1 MNGYE
6 PSAAWSVLGAM
17 RVITKA
23 IFKEMGAVAGLTL
36 LGLVMLVLLQQAVRL
51 ADLITKQGVSL
62 LTIAPILALALPA
75 LIVTILP
82 VCTLMAPAII
92 YSRLA
97 TDSELLALRA
107 TGYSF
112 YQLLSPVLGL
122 GVLMAL
128 ITAVLI
134 LEVIPRANFLAR
146 QQMFEAVSTSLQLR
160 LHERVFQSPIP
171 GIVVYVERI
180 DDQNNLLEGVLI
192 ADNRTQETTT
202 IFASKAEIIPDF
214 ATMRVVVRMRH
225 GSLLR
230 RDGEQ
235 GVQQAAFERYSF
247 VIEVG
252 NPWDSAELSRKRVR
266 EMTLREVAEQVQ
278 MLQASGGNYLRA
290 LVEWHKRVAL
300 PVSCLLLSFVGA
312 PIGSLNRRTGRL
324 GGLAMSAGSLLLYY
338 ILVTAGASL
347 SETGAVSPLLGIWGP
362 NILAAVAAVYLG
374 IRANGHYAVPF
385 IKRFGAVLS
394 PAKR

>member
-1 MNGYE
+1 
-6 PSAAWSVLGAM
+6 M
-17 RVITKA
+17 RVITRA
-23 IFKEMGAVAGLTL
+23 ILKEMFVVASITL
-36 LGLVMLVLLQQAVRL
+36 LGLIVLVLLQQAARL
-51 ADLITKQGVSL
+51 ADLVTKQGVSL

-75 LIVTILP
+75 LVVAILP
-82 VCTLMAPAII
+82 VCALMAPAII

-112 YQLLSPVLGL
+112 YQLLTPVAGL
-122 GVLMAL
+122 GAFMAVM
-128 ITAVLI
+128 TAILV
-134 LEVIPRANFLAR
+134 LEVIPSANFFAR
-146 QQMFEAVSTSLQLR
+146 QQVFEAVSTSLQLR

-180 DDQNNLLEGVLI
+180 DDDSKLLEGVLI
-192 ADNRTQETTT
+192 ADNRTPESTT
-202 IFASKAEIIPDF
+202 IFASEAEIIPDF
-214 ATMRVVVRMRH
+214 ATMRLVVRMRN

-235 GVQQAAFERYSF
+235 GLQQAAFERYSF

-266 EMTLREVAEQVQ
+266 EMTLREVEEQVQ

-300 PVSCLLLSFVGA
+300 PVSCLALGFVGA
-312 PIGSLNRRTGRL
+312 PVGGLNRRTGRL
-324 GGLAMSAGSLLLYY
+324 GGFAISAGSLLLYY
-338 ILVTAGASL
+338 IIVTAGASL
-347 SETGAVSPLLGIWGP
+347 SETGTISPILGVWGP
-362 NILAAVAAVYLG
+362 NVLVVIAAVYLG
-374 IRANGHYAVPF
+374 IRANGQRSVALT
-385 IKRFGAVLS
+385 KRYGARLS
-394 PAKR
+394 RSAL